1 MINIWTLNCWLIRK
15 CRYLNFTR
23 CHFHTEFLGQ
33 VEVEGIQHKTTEIW
47 HKVYFPDDTEEV
59 FQYFSC
65 KYCMKSF
72 VLDNI
77 VFQTNKHDK
86 PMFSKIEANLFHFF
100 SLWCLGKKISCGKC
114 NVQAI
119 LVESSTRAQDLC
131 KTLVDQLNLVSGQVW
146 KPPIFSHFQSLFCV
160 SGLQPLCEDGGQDL
174 QHPGERVLLRLHPPP
189 LRVGG
194 QGSSKQRWSNLF
206 LTIIPVSWHQI
217 IIKVNISIYGRWWQ
231 VRPSSTPTKCSS
243 WRSFGWTRCQWISQ
257 RIIANR
263 DV

>member
-1 MINIWTLNCWLIRK
+1 MVKPIENDKHLKINIWTLNCWLIRK

-72 VLDNI
+72 VLDNT

-100 SLWCLGKKISCGKC
+100 SLWCLGKKSLVVV
-114 NVQAI
+114 NVMSRRSWWSPQRERKTSAKPLLI
-119 LVESSTRAQDLC
+119 NSTWCLARFESLPFS
-131 KTLVDQLNLVSGQVW
+131 
-146 KPPIFSHFQSLFCV
+146 KPPIFCHFQSLPFSETFLCV
-160 SGLQPLCEDGGQDL
+160 RASASL
-174 QHPGERVLLRLHPPP
+174 
-189 LRVGG
+189 
-194 QGSSKQRWSNLF
+194 W
-206 LTIIPVSWHQI
+206 
-217 IIKVNISIYGRWWQ
+217 RWWT
-231 VRPSSTPTKCSS
+231 RSSASRRTSSSSTSS
-243 WRSFGWTRCQWISQ
+243 ATSPSGWPRLGQTEMVKSISDHHSS
-257 RIIANR
+257 IMASLPS
-263 DV
+263 

>member
-72 VLDNI
+72 VLDNT

-100 SLWCLGKKISCGKC
+100 SLWCLGKKKFSCGKC

-146 KPPIFSHFQSLFCV
+146 KPPIFKASHFLPFSKPPIFWNFFVCQGFSLFV
-160 SGLQPLCEDGGQDL
+160 KMVDKIFS
-174 QHPGERVLLRLHPPP
+174 
-189 LRVGG
+189 
-194 QGSSKQRWSNLF
+194 
-206 LTIIPVSWHQI
+206 IPENEFFFDFIRHLSEWVA
-217 IIKVNISIYGRWWQ
+217 KA
-231 VRPSSTPTKCSS
+231 RP
-243 WRSFGWTRCQWISQ
+243 
-257 RIIANR
+257 NR
-263 DV
+263 DGQI

>member
-59 FQYFSC
+59 FQYFSW

-100 SLWCLGKKISCGKC
+100 SLWCLGKK
-114 NVQAI
+114 
-119 LVESSTRAQDLC
+119 
-131 KTLVDQLNLVSGQVW
+131 NLVVVNVMSRRSWWSPQRERKTSAKPLLINSTW
-146 KPPIFSHFQSLFCV
+146 CLARFESLPFSKPPIFCHFQSLPFSKPPIFCHFQSLPFSETFFV
-160 SGLQPLCEDGGQDL
+160 C
-174 QHPGERVLLRLHPPP
+174 
-189 LRVGG
+189 
-194 QGSSKQRWSNLF
+194 QGFSLF
-206 LTIIPVSWHQI
+206 VKMVDKIFSIPENEFFFDFIRHLSEWVA
-217 IIKVNISIYGRWWQ
+217 KA
-231 VRPSSTPTKCSS
+231 RP
-243 WRSFGWTRCQWISQ
+243 
-257 RIIANR
+257 NR
-263 DV
+263 DGQIYFWPSFQYHGIR